1 MLDYI
6 RVACAVPAVQV
17 ADVKQ
22 NTRDICDKIAE
33 AENAGCEELSAFRT
47 GAEVLEMAGEDYMDP
62 EEASFE
68 IEEV

>member
-1 MLDYI
+1 MSWKVKMNYAGEEEYLD
-6 RVACAVPAVQV
+6 
-17 ADVKQ
+17 
-22 NTRDICDKIAE
+22 NTFDSFEE